1 MSEKVYKDYLPANA
15 RIVVDYNSK
24 EKVKFSYPNEWTYRK
39 AVWQRGYPTIA
50 CFWMSIHVIPLL
62 YFLIY
67 VGLPLVTCYIF
78 YLFFTADLTTT
89 TTYTYTYN
97 YIGEILKQIAAM
109 LGIYAIVFFYFFGIP
124 AFITYYLSRD
134 KEKLAEWVP
143 KCGYWTAKVMG
154 VIKEWT
160 YTTEDVN
167 NNKIVLSSFSNV
179 YLNYQSTKDFA
190 KYLQKIEIIEIPF
203 NYIKRRFF
211 MPFRKKKEYNEFVF
225 RAVFFFSQ
233 KPIKGELKIE
243 FR

>member
-15 RIVVDYNSK
+15 RIIVDYNSK
-24 EKVKFSYPNEWTYRK
+24 EKVKFSYPNKWTYRK
-39 AVWQRGYPTIA
+39 AVWRSAYPTIVA
-50 CFWMSIHVIPLL
+50 FWTIVQFIPFL

-67 VGLPLVTCYIF
+67 VGLPLFICYVF
-78 YLFFTADLTTT
+78 YLLFTADLSTT
-89 TTYTYTYN
+89 TTYIYDFNYTK
-97 YIGEILKQIAAM
+97 ELLKQIVVM
-109 LGIYAIVFFYFFGIP
+109 VGISASVFFYMFGIP

-134 KEKLAEWVP
+134 KEKLSKWVP
-143 KCGYWTAKVMG
+143 ICGYWSSKIMG
-154 VIKEWT
+154 VLKEWT

-179 YLNYQSTKDFA
+179 YLNYHSTKDFA
-190 KYLQKIEIIEIPF
+190 KYLQKIEIFEIPF

-211 MPFRKKKEYNEFVF
+211 MPFKKKKEYNEFKF

-243 FR
+243 FI